1 MVRSD
6 LLSNILPR
14 GESGEINK
22 TLIIWNTNNNNYY
35 TTEGV
40 TYNPKNPNDTTYIL
54 DDGREIDGNTHRYI
68 TFEELKFQKG
78 GKCKTSKRKTK
89 TSKRK
94 TKTYVRKPKMSRR
107 RTRIK
112 NLSKTQANKS
122 RKYNKV

>member
-1 MVRSD
+1 MIKSE
-6 LLSNILPR
+6 LLSDILPQ
-14 GESGEINK
+14 GQSDEINK
-22 TLIIWNTNNNNYY
+22 TLIIWNINNDNVYK
-35 TTEGV
+35 TDGV
-40 TYNPKNPNDTTYIL
+40 TYDPQNLGDTTTYTL
-54 DDGREIDGNTHRYI
+54 DDGRTQIDGSKHRYI
-68 TFEELKFQKG
+68 TVEELKLQNG
-78 GKCKTSKRKTK
+78 GKRK